1 MIGFV
6 LGALIGAGSI
16 WYWGDRIRELGD
28 SNMSAEPKSD
38 GGLTQIARGE
48 RHENPR
54 PAHRAGRLR
63 NARFRGPKGRVDS
76 SAAPMRAVGR
86 AKR

>member
-28 SNMSAEPKSD
+28 SNMSAERKRD
-38 GGLTQIARGE
+38 GGRTQIARGE
-48 RHENPR
+48 RRENR
-54 PAHRAGRLR
+54 GPAHSAGRPR
-63 NARFRGPKGRVDS
+63 NARFRGPMGRVDS